1 MVVTCLDC
9 IHRVSQKLAKDEC
22 HLIPPIGELG
32 WAKVSPTDIACTHW
46 EGLGFDPIET
56 TPPVEKSIKVA
67 IPKKKR

>member
-32 WAKVSPTDIACTHW
+32 WAKVSPTDAACNSW
-46 EGLGFDPIET
+46 EGIGVEVA
-56 TPPVEKSIKVA
+56 PPVVTSPKVA